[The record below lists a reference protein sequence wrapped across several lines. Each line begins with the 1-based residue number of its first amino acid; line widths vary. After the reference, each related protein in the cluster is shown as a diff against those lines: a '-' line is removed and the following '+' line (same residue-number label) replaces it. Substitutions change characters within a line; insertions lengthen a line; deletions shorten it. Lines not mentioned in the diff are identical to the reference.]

1 MANFRSITQIGT
13 SEPFELQVARG
24 QIPGHSALH
33 KFGAVPEMSVNTTG
47 TVWDIDDT
55 LYPWSAFSSA
65 SVLTVDRASASD
77 AGKTIVI
84 QGLDENY
91 QEITE
96 NVTLTNATGNTTT
109 RTFIR
114 VYRSYMYNGSSANV
128 GNIDIKVSTT
138 VVARISAGNSQTL
151 MGVYTVP
158 AGYTAYLTQG
168 VMSVKSGADAT
179 GNFFVRYGGETAFR
193 IAHTFEVASAE
204 YFYAFHVP
212 FALPEKSDV
221 DIRASVRSN
230 NARVTAA
237 FDAYL
242 IKNED
247 WTNGSEERESDTQNH
262 WQGRQ
267 LPQDQSWCRHDQKG
281 CCRVS

>member
-1 MANFRSITQIGT
+1 
-13 SEPFELQVARG
+13 
-24 QIPGHSALH
+24 
-33 KFGAVPEMSVNTTG
+33 MSVNVTG
-47 TVWDIDDT
+47 TVWDVDDT

-65 SVLTVDRASASD
+65 SILTVDRASASD
-77 AGKTIVI
+77 AGKTITVI
-84 QGLDENY
+84 GLDANYREISEN
-91 QEITE
+91 I
-96 NVTLTNATGNTTT
+96 TLTAATGNLTTQ
-109 RTFIR
+109 TFIR
-114 VYRSYMYNGSSANV
+114 VFRAYMYNGSATNV
-128 GNIDIKVSTT
+128 GNIDIKVGAT
-138 VVARISAGNSQTL
+138 VVARITENKGQTL

-179 GNFFVRYGGETAFR
+179 GDFFVRYGGETAFR
-193 IAHTFEVASAE
+193 IAHTFDVASAE

-212 FALPEKSDV
+212 FALPEKSDI

-247 WTNGSEERESDTQNH
+247 WTNG
-262 WQGRQ
+262 
-267 LPQDQSWCRHDQKG
+267 
-281 CCRVS
+281 

>member
-114 VYRSYMYNGSSANV
+114 VYRSYMYNGSAANV
-128 GNIDIKVSTT
+128 GNIDIKVSAT

-158 AGYTAYLTQG
+158 AGYSLYLTQG

-247 WTNGSEERESDTQNH
+247 WTNGS
-262 WQGRQ
+262 
-267 LPQDQSWCRHDQKG
+267 
-281 CCRVS
+281 